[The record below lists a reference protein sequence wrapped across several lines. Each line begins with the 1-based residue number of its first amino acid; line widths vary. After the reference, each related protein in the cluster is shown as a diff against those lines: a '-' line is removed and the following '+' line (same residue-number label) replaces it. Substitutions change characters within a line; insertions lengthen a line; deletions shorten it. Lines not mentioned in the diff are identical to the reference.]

1 MEGKEGIL
9 KKFKKFFRL
18 FDFFG
23 ESFTFRYKD
32 ENKQTTVLGGLICIL
47 FYVIAIIYFILK
59 FAPFYKKK
67 ISYCNIIQ

>member
-1 MEGKEGIL
+1 MEGKEGKL

-32 ENKQTTVLGGLICIL
+32 ENKQTTVLGGIVCIL
-47 FYVIAIIYFILK
+47 FYVIAIIYFVYK
-59 FAPFYKKK
+59 FIPFKKK
-67 ISYCNIIQ
+67 KFSLCNIIQ

>member
-1 MEGKEGIL
+1 MEGKEGKL

-32 ENKQTTVLGGLICIL
+32 ENKQTTVLGGIVCIL
-47 FYVIAIIYFILK
+47 F
-59 FAPFYKKK
+59 
-67 ISYCNIIQ
+67 